1 MTPLQYYQQ
10 ALDAGRIQ
18 PDAQQYPVV
27 EKLDILFQEL
37 EAREKG
43 KKASL
48 ARLCAFLGCR
58 RQKPIKGLYLW
69 GSVGIGKTF
78 LMDCFYHC
86 VTVPKMRLHFH
97 QFMQR
102 MHEELKAVQGNKNPL
117 EVIAKKISQTTSV
130 ICFDEFFVS
139 NIADAMI
146 LAELFLHLFKNG
158 VSLVTSSNIP
168 PDLLYFDGLQRE
180 RFLPAI
186 ALIKQNTSVIHL
198 HSKKDYRQQHI
209 RQTGV
214 FYTPLDENAAQN
226 LENAFTHFSHGAA
239 IEHEPIVICDRPIAI
254 IQRAGSVVW
263 FDFETICGRPR
274 SQLDY
279 LEIAKCY
286 HTVIVQNLRRL
297 ESNENDLIL
306 SFIYLVDILY
316 DAHCRLILSSAVPMN
331 EIYLA
336 EKTQQPFQRTLS
348 RLIEMQSET
357 YVYPDTIGKEIT
369 NL

>member
-10 ALDAGRIQ
+10 ALDNGQIR

-27 EKLDILFQEL
+27 EKLDVIFQAL
-37 EAREKG
+37 EARQKG

-48 ARLCAFLGCR
+48 ASLIFR
-58 RQKPIKGLYLW
+58 KKTSVKGLYVW

-86 VTVPKMRLHFH
+86 LTVPKMRLHFH
-97 QFMQR
+97 EFMRR
-102 MHEELKAVQGNKNPL
+102 MHEELKEVQGTKNPL
-117 EVIAKKISQTTSV
+117 KVIAKKISQSTAV

-146 LAELFLHLFKNG
+146 LAELFSHLFENG
-158 VSLVTSSNIP
+158 VTLVTSSNIP

-186 ALIKQNTSVIHL
+186 ALIKQNTTVIHL
-198 HSKKDYRQQHI
+198 HSKMDYRQQHI

-214 FYTPLDENAAQN
+214 FYTPLDQHAAHN
-226 LENAFTHFSHGAA
+226 LENTFTHFSHGAA
-239 IEHEPIVICDRPIAI
+239 VEYEPIIICDRPIHI
-254 IQRAGSVVW
+254 VKRAGSVVW
-263 FDFETICGRPR
+263 FDFESICGRPR

-279 LEIAKCY
+279 LEIAKHY
-286 HTVIVQNLRRL
+286 HTVIVQNLRRI
-297 ESNENDLIL
+297 ESSENDLIL

-316 DAHCRLILSSAVPMN
+316 DAHCRLIISSAVQMAD
-331 EIYLA
+331 IYA
-336 EKTQQPFQRTLS
+336 ADKTQQPFQRTLS

-357 YVYPDTIGKEIT
+357 YVYPDTIEKEIT

>member
-10 ALDAGRIQ
+10 ALDSGQIQ

-27 EKLDILFQEL
+27 EKLNTIFLEL
-37 EAREKG
+37 GARQKD
-43 KKASL
+43 KKANL
-48 ARLCAFLGCR
+48 ASIIFR
-58 RQKPIKGLYLW
+58 KKTPVKGLYVW

-78 LMDCFYHC
+78 LMDCFYQC
-86 VTVPKMRLHFH
+86 LTVPKLRLHFH
-97 QFMQR
+97 EFMRRIHQ
-102 MHEELKAVQGNKNPL
+102 ELKIVQGTKNPL
-117 EVIAKKISQTTSV
+117 EIIAKKISQIATV

-158 VSLVTSSNIP
+158 VTLVTSSNIP
-168 PDLLYFDGLQRE
+168 PDLLYLDGLQRE
-180 RFLPAI
+180 RFLPTI
-186 ALIKQNTSVIHL
+186 TLIKQNTTVIHL
-198 HSKKDYRQQHI
+198 HSKMDYRQQHI

-214 FYTPLDENAAQN
+214 FYTPLDQQATQN
-226 LENAFTHFSHGAA
+226 LEDTFTHFSHGAA
-239 IEHEPIVICDRPIAI
+239 VEYEPINICDRSINI
-254 IQRAGSVVW
+254 VKRAGPVVW

-279 LEIAKCY
+279 LEIAKQY
-286 HTVIVQNLRRL
+286 HTIIIQNLRRI

-316 DAHCRLILSSAVPMN
+316 DAHCRLILSSAVPMT
-331 EIYLA
+331 EIYIA
-336 EKTQQPFQRTLS
+336 NKTQQLFQRTLS

-357 YVYPDTIGKEIT
+357 YVYPDTIEKELT